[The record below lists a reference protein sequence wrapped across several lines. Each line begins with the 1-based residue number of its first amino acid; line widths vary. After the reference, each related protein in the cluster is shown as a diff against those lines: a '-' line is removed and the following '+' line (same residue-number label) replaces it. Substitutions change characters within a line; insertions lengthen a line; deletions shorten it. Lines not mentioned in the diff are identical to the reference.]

1 MKVSLIAAKA
11 KNGVIGC
18 GPDIPWSAKGEQLLF
33 KALTYNQWLLVGR
46 KTFESMGAL
55 PNRKYA
61 VVTRSGWTSNDDN
74 VVVFQSIE
82 EAMDRLA
89 EFTGHVI
96 VSGGG
101 EIYRETL
108 PMASTLHL
116 STIDIEPEGM
126 FSSRVFQIPSK
137 LFLSNTLL
145 QTLTIAIK
153 FGKRVNK
160 AMQSTAKSFVRFAHY
175 AFFRD

>member
-1 MKVSLIAAKA
+1 MAAKA

-116 STIDIEPEGM
+116 STIDIEPEGD
-126 FSSRVFQIPSK
+126 VFFRHCCKVSDEAAFCLIQRPYISK
-137 LFLSNTLL
+137 TLL
-145 QTLTIAIK
+145 TRRISPR
-153 FGKRVNK
+153 G
-160 AMQSTAKSFVRFAHY
+160 SP
-175 AFFRD
+175 

>member
-1 MKVSLIAAKA
+1 MKVSLMAAKA

-96 VSGGG
+96 VVAEKFTEKHYPWPLRST
-101 EIYRETL
+101 YRR
-108 PMASTLHL
+108 ST
-116 STIDIEPEGM
+116 SSQRGM

-160 AMQSTAKSFVRFAHY
+160 AMQSTAKSSLRALRL
-175 AFFRD
+175 FRD